1 MILAECPNCCSHIE
15 IKDVP
20 VIGQQVECFYC
31 DVQLEITW
39 LYPVTLDYPERHLS
53 LKQDVEVLEEQ

>member
-20 VIGQQVECFYC
+20 VIGLPIECYYC
-31 DVQLEITW
+31 SVHLEITW
-39 LYPVTLDYPERHLS
+39 LYPVTLDYPERHQS
-53 LKQDVEVLEEQ
+53 HQQDMEILEEL

>member
-20 VIGQQVECFYC
+20 LIGHPVICFYC
-31 DVQLEITW
+31 NVQLEITW
-39 LYPVTLDYPERHLS
+39 LFPVTLDYPERQQLLH
-53 LKQDVEVLEEQ
+53 QDIDIHEEL